1 MSYCLNPHCQK
12 PQNLAGAKFCTSCGE
27 KLLLGDRYRAI
38 EAIARGGFGRTFFAL
53 DEQKPS
59 KPPCAIKQFLPQ
71 AGNQQYAQKAAM
83 LFHQEAL
90 RLDEL
95 GKHPQI
101 PELLAY
107 ITQSSRQYLVQEFIE
122 GQNLA
127 QELVVQGCFNEIKIQ
142 QFLQDFLP
150 LLQFIHSKQVIHRD
164 IKPENI
170 IRRSYP
176 TSDLQ
181 KTDLVLVDFGAAKFS
196 TPTGLARTGTAIGSI
211 RYIAP
216 EQAMGKAIFAS
227 DIYSLGVT
235 CIQLLTNTDPL
246 ELYDTSIGEWV
257 WRQQVKDNSLSD
269 RLEQII
275 DRMLENATNSRYHA
289 VEEILGD
296 LQAVKTVIFASGRSL
311 PNPLPN
317 PALSSPSQFNSTLN
331 TQHSTLPFWRCTRTL
346 TGHTNWVNA
355 IAFSPDGEI
364 LASGSADKTIK
375 LWRVSDGEL
384 IHTFKGHSRSVRTV
398 AFSPDGQILASGS
411 ADRTVKLWQ
420 VPSGKLIGNIKWHS
434 GWVNAVAFSPI
445 PSTLLSSVFTNGKT
459 KGVGTVGLGIEGIL
473 ASSSSDCSI
482 AFWEIKTGKLLH
494 TISGH
499 SRAVTAAIYSP
510 DGEVLIS
517 GGDDRTIK
525 FWQLSSGRMQRA
537 IAHHLG
543 WINHLAISADGQIL
557 ASATDNK
564 AIELWQVSNGKL
576 LQTLTDNSCA
586 VYGVAFSPDG
596 NLLAS
601 AGDDR
606 TIKIWQVSSGKLGQT
621 LTGHSYSV
629 YDIAF
634 SPNGQTI
641 ASCSGDKT
649 IKLWRCDSV

>member
-1 MSYCLNPHCQK
+1 MSYCLNPHCQR
-12 PQNLAGAKFCTSCGE
+12 PQNPAGTKFCTSCGE
-27 KLLLGDRYRAI
+27 KLLLGDRYRSI
-38 EAIARGGFGRTFFAL
+38 EAIARGGFGRTFLAV

-83 LFHQEAL
+83 LFHQEAV

-107 ITQSSRQYLVQEFIE
+107 ITQSSRQYLVQEFIQ

-127 QELVVQGCFNEIKIQ
+127 QELVVQGCFNETKIQ

-170 IRRSYP
+170 IRRSSP

-196 TPTGLARTGTAIGSI
+196 TPTGLARIGTAIGSV

-216 EQAMGKAIFAS
+216 EQAVGKAIFAS

-246 ELYDTSIGEWV
+246 ELYDNSIGEWV
-257 WRQQVKDNSLSD
+257 WRQHIKDNSLSD

-275 DRMLENATNSRYHA
+275 DRMLENATNSRYHS

-296 LQAVKTVIFASGRSL
+296 LQAVKTLVFASGRSL
-311 PNPLPN
+311 PNTLPN
-317 PALSSPSQFNSTLN
+317 FASP
-331 TQHSTLPFWRCTRTL
+331 HSLTPSPPIAWRCTRTL
-346 TGHTNWVNA
+346 TAHTNWVNA
-355 IAFSPDGEI
+355 VAFSPDGQI

-375 LWRVSDGEL
+375 LWRVSDGEPICTL
-384 IHTFKGHSRSVRTV
+384 KGHSQSVRTV
-398 AFSPDGQILASGS
+398 AFSPDGQTLASGS
-411 ADRTVKLWQ
+411 ADRSVKLWQ
-420 VPSGKLIGNIKWHS
+420 VPSGKLIGTIKWHS

-445 PSTLLSSVFTNGKT
+445 PQTLLSSVFTNGKT
-459 KGVGTVGLGIEGIL
+459 RGVGTVGLGIEGIL

-499 SRAVTAAIYSP
+499 SRAVTAALYTP
-510 DGEVLIS
+510 DGEILIS

-525 FWQLSSGRMQRA
+525 FWQLHSGRMQRA

-564 AIELWQVSNGKL
+564 AIELWQVGTGKL
-576 LQTLTDNSCA
+576 VQTLADNSCA
-586 VYGVAFSPDG
+586 VYGVVFSPDG

-601 AGDDR
+601 AADDR
-606 TIKIWQVSSGKLGQT
+606 TIKLWQVKNGKLGQI

-629 YDIAF
+629 YGISF
-634 SPNGQTI
+634 SPNGQVI

-649 IKLWRCDSV
+649 IKLWQCDFV